1 MDQKQLNKRKNED
14 YKKFLNVTNR
24 KPAIFRDII
33 IESEYD
39 PLEPNRRCF
48 KAKTA
53 MLEDPVKISEI
64 KARKE
69 ASMLGTSTKGAL
81 IQKPVLGKDTL
92 DVKLWASG
100 QIEATPYG
108 TFAKMMSTTNSN
120 SSSSPHE
127 KRSKTMQS
135 HIHFDHFAFP
145 KGRSAI
151 DEEMPKGKRIY
162 PEIIYSDPARV
173 FAGLSEND
181 KKELAAMK
189 LPENRRTIY

>member
-1 MDQKQLNKRKNED
+1 MDAKQLNKRKNTD
-14 YKKFLNVTNR
+14 YKKFLTVTNR

-39 PLEPNRRCF
+39 PLEPNRRCY

-69 ASMLGTSTKGAL
+69 ASMLGTSTKGVLA
-81 IQKPVLGKDTL
+81 QKQTVGKDTL

-108 TFAKMMSTTNSN
+108 TFAKMMSSTSD
-120 SSSSPHE
+120 SSPASKE

-135 HIHFDHFAFP
+135 HIHFDHFSYP
-145 KGRSAI
+145 KGRDAI
-151 DEEMPKGKRIY
+151 DAEMPKGKRIY
-162 PEIIYSDPARV
+162 PETIYADPARV
-173 FAGLSEND
+173 FGGLSED
-181 KKELAAMK
+181 AKKELSSMR
-189 LPENRRTIY
+189 LPENRKTIF